1 MKIINLLYRKYILSL
16 VICVISTLTIFFIFS
31 LIGNLNENYTFLVIL
46 KISILNS
53 LQILS
58 YVPAFIYL
66 LSIILLSIFLRS
78 KNEITVIK
86 SYFSYRLLTIFILP
100 IVFIFTFFEVS
111 KSQLNLLIEDY
122 KIQSIN
128 EDNQS
133 RVKIFIKEDGNI
145 KNYIVLKNFGQ
156 NDGSIPEYRSY
167 YIYND
172 ILETAEF
179 SNKISYSKYSF
190 FIEKFT
196 QYKNNFIK
204 DINAAK
210 MIEINYLD
218 LIQKNSIVY
227 DISEN
232 NFFKFNIKLINLIIF
247 FVLFFTCLFLYFF
260 SSKFINVKQS
270 LKNPIFISL
279 FVLMYSFFVFHN
291 SLSFYRQEFE
301 IIASLIAGMF
311 FIKVYSNE

>member
-172 ILETAEF
+172 ILETAEYIIRF
-179 SNKISYSKYSF
+179 V
-190 FIEKFT
+190 EK
-196 QYKNNFIK
+196 
-204 DINAAK
+204 
-210 MIEINYLD
+210 MG
-218 LIQKNSIVY
+218 
-227 DISEN
+227 
-232 NFFKFNIKLINLIIF
+232 
-247 FVLFFTCLFLYFF
+247 
-260 SSKFINVKQS
+260 
-270 LKNPIFISL
+270 
-279 FVLMYSFFVFHN
+279 
-291 SLSFYRQEFE
+291 R
-301 IIASLIAGMF
+301 
-311 FIKVYSNE
+311 